1 MNYLINFVSTV
12 VSVLSFLIF
21 INALLSFFLDPYHP
35 IRRMIGMFVDPLL
48 NPIRRRISPIGG
60 MDLSPMILIFI
71 LQILGSVILSI
82 LRSLI

>member
-1 MNYLINFVSTV
+1 MNYLITFVRTA
-12 VSVLSFLIF
+12 VSVLTFLIF

-48 NPIRRRISPIGG
+48 NPIRKRISPIGG

-71 LQILGSVILSI
+71 LQIIGSLLVSI
-82 LRSLI
+82 LRNFI